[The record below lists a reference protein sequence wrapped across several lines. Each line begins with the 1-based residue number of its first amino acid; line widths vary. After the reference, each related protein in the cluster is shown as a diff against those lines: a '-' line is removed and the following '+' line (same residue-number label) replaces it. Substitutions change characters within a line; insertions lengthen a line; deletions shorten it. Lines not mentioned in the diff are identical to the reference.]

1 MLFSF
6 CLTAVLAA
14 DSLFYFRKTAADM
27 PNAHQGKTK
36 LVLTEIKDYR
46 TRHGLLL
53 ILDFQSAGLSSAEKM

>member
-1 MLFSF
+1 
-6 CLTAVLAA
+6 
-14 DSLFYFRKTAADM
+14 M